1 MGNEKLVYVFKD
13 RNKVDFISLQ
23 IGGKSVVVTD
33 VTGDNL
39 ESDSHGELINNY
51 GSIQFS
57 DENFIVISKY
67 NKYKD
72 ELKYLTMPMMY
83 ILSDGS
89 LYEMNNSKPFSTD
102 GSICSIIY
110 SSASSEKCNKLAK
123 ELNNI
128 EISKQNLIKDLTSSF
143 YQKSRVALDYL
154 RGCNESNESKVD
166 LSSIADLG
174 FKIVVDNPEDL
185 EDAVAQVMNSKNN
198 SNEYEVNMSN
208 YLLDELGFN
217 HDSNSEKFDNASPSN
232 VKQFVEGFYPNY
244 SSKEYKNISS
254 GWKFLHSIMVDY
266 MIDNGVDS
274 NEFVPSSC
282 LDVRVLS
289 RLYSIIA
296 DSSSIFPA
304 KYASVAYSLFGVF
317 DIDCR
322 TKSLLFS
329 VNLAELNPEDYA
341 LLICS
346 FMVASFLTV
355 EDLPKISNEQVQ
367 DYYDSLSEGDVEHCL
382 KILNQLY

>member
-128 EISKQNLIKDLTSSF
+128 EISKQNLIKDLTSGF

-185 EDAVAQVMNSKNN
+185 EDEVAQVMNSKNN

-304 KYASVAYSLFGVF
+304 KYASVAYSLFEVF
-317 DIDCR
+317 DVDCR
-322 TKSLLFS
+322 KKSLLFS
-329 VNLAELNPEDYA
+329 VKLAELNPEDYA

-367 DYYDSLSEGDVEHCL
+367 DYYGSLSEGDVEHCL